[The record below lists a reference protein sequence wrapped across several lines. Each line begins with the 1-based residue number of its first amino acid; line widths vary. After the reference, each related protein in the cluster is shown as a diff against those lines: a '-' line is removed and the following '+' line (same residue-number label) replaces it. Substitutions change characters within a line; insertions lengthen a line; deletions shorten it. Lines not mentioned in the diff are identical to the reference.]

1 MKKNTSYSLIT
12 LLSLV
17 LSTFSFISIN
27 SYAAEKAEDSYAQT
41 VKRMLQHR
49 PEFSM
54 LDIEGNIRTNTEW
67 DGDVVVLN
75 FWATW
80 CPPCVREIPMF
91 TKVQKEFADKGLQF
105 VGVAV
110 DDPQAVERFMK
121 RVEINYPILVNDVD
135 GITLAKKFG
144 NRIGALPFTAIINRA
159 GDIVFKRPGE
169 LHEMQLK
176 RIIMPLLKE
185 KAPAKEE
192 KEKAV

>member
-1 MKKNTSYSLIT
+1 MKKITSYSLIA
-12 LLSLV
+12 LLSLMLGT
-17 LSTFSFISIN
+17 LSFT
-27 SYAAEKAEDSYAQT
+27 SYAAEKSEDSYTQT
-41 VKRMLQHR
+41 VKRMLQQR

-67 DGDVVVLN
+67 DGKVVVLN

-144 NRIGALPFTAIINRA
+144 NHIGALPFTAIINRA
-159 GDIVFKRPGE
+159 GDVVFKRPGE

-176 RIIMPLLKE
+176 RIVMPLLKE
-185 KAPAKEE
+185 KVPVKEE
-192 KEKAV
+192 KEKAI